1 MDSSSQIQH
10 PELLGSMMAK
20 GAAWMTSFRIIDQCI
35 GVVSTSILAR
45 LLVPADFGLVAL
57 ATSMIAVL
65 EVLGAFGLETA
76 LVQRANVSR
85 EHFDS
90 VWTFISYLGWVWA

>member
-1 MDSSSQIQH
+1 
-10 PELLGSMMAK
+10 MAK

-65 EVLGAFGLETA
+65 EVLGAFPSLRRSTVRCFQATLSLKETA
-76 LVQRANVSR
+76 R
-85 EHFDS
+85 H
-90 VWTFISYLGWVWA
+90 

>member
-1 MDSSSQIQH
+1 
-10 PELLGSMMAK
+10 MAK

-90 VWTFISYLGWVWA
+90 VWTFNLLFGLGLGVIVSALAWPIAFV